1 MRRWWWWP
9 WRNAVVVA
17 MERCCDC
24 GHGEMMM
31 MVAMGF
37 ALDA

>member
-1 MRRWWWWP
+1 M
-9 WRNAVVVA
+9 VVA
-17 MERCCDC
+17 MEKCCSC
-24 GHGEMMM
+24 GHGEMMMM